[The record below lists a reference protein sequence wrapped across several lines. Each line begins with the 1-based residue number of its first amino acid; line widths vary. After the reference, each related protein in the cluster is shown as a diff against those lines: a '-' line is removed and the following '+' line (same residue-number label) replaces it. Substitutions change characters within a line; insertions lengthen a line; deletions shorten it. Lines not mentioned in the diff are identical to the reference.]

1 MTADAPAVESDDERA
16 GAKAERLVVER
27 VRAALPP
34 EYRLYPNVKWLGR
47 TADHRGLRDGE
58 ADLVIAHPERGI
70 LVVEVKAGQIARDGY
85 GRWWAGTRELSP
97 TPFEQASTNLHALL
111 GKLRDLPDAPPASA
125 WHPIAGSAVALPDV
139 DLESAGQ
146 HLRLLGPEV
155 ETDLILDH
163 GRLLPDAGGATRTR
177 QAIDRIFD
185 LLAGQSAQLRAPGEQ
200 GIALLEQLLHTPT
213 ELHSLL
219 RSEIAEG
226 EQELIRLMGEQHHVL
241 RELARVR
248 RAEIRGGAGTGK
260 TMLAIEKAR
269 QLVGQGY
276 RTLLVC
282 FNQPLARMLG
292 EATADLARTGLLR
305 VSTFHQLCEDLG
317 REASTLPERPHPIPL
332 EWWTQTLPAALLG
345 AIEALGPRYHALVID
360 EGQDFEAGWFDDLQ
374 LLLFGGHDDVM
385 YVFHDPAQALYRDDV
400 VEKLGLFPRDLVW
413 NCRNPQSIHDA
424 VARLAEGGL
433 SADALREGG
442 RPPEIIEVSTPAE
455 TLEALR
461 TLLHRLRHDEKVLPW
476 DIAVLTGVSLER
488 SDVWRQRVFGN
499 EVLWN
504 GQVDDAGRPNGLPAD
519 KVEQQPDDA
528 ILCDSIRRFK
538 GLERPVVIL
547 TELRADDERMRR
559 LLYVGM
565 SRTLQHL
572 VLVVS
577 PEVAQAVLDLP
588 RFRGHLPSRQRPRE
602 GVHVEETHSL
612 QHRVPGGGGAA
623 RRDVGPVDP
632 PDRHGAG
639 HLEREP
645 REVDPPG
652 P

>member
-1 MTADAPAVESDDERA
+1 MNA
-16 GAKAERLVVER
+16 GAAAEHLVFER
-27 VRAALPP
+27 VRAALPA
-34 EYRLYPNVKWLGR
+34 EYRLYPNVTWIGR

-58 ADLVIAHPERGI
+58 ADLIVAHPERGI
-70 LVVEVKAGQIARDGY
+70 LIVEVKSGEIARDGR
-85 GRWWAGTRELSP
+85 GRWWAGEHELKPSP
-97 TPFEQASTNLHALL
+97 FDQARDNLHALL
-111 GKLRDLPDAPPASA
+111 AKLQDLPDAPPR
-125 WHPIAGSAVALPDV
+125 WNPIAGWAIALPDV
-139 DLESAGQ
+139 DLESAGAN
-146 HLRLLGPEV
+146 LRLLGPDV
-155 ETDLILDH
+155 DSDLIIDH
-163 GRLLPDAGGATRTR
+163 GRLLPDDPAGTRR
-177 QAIDRIFD
+177 AVERVFD
-185 LLAGQSAQLRAPGEQ
+185 LIAGQSARLLPPGEA
-200 GIALLEQLLHTPT
+200 GIALLELLLHTPT
-213 ELHSLL
+213 ELRSIL

-226 EQELIRLMGEQHHVL
+226 QAELVRLTEEQHHVL

-269 QLVGQGY
+269 QLVREGFN
-276 RTLLVC
+276 TLLVC
-282 FNQPLARMLG
+282 FNQPLERMLA
-292 EATADLARTGLLR
+292 EAMADLAPTGRIR

-317 REASTLPERPHPIPL
+317 RQAGTLPERPTPIPQA
-332 EWWTQTLPAALLG
+332 WWDETLPAALLG
-345 AIEALGPRYHALVID
+345 AIEVLGPSYHALVID

-374 LLLFGGHDDVM
+374 LLLVGGQEDVM

-442 RPPEIIEVSTPAE
+442 RPPEIIEVATPEE
-455 TLEALR
+455 TLEAMR
-461 TLLHRLRHDEKVLPW
+461 TLLYRLRDDERVRPW
-476 DIAVLTGVSLER
+476 EIAVLTGVSLDK

-519 KVEQQPDDA
+519 QVALQPDDA

-547 TELRADDERMRR
+547 TELRADDERLRR

-577 PEVAQAVLDLP
+577 PEVAQAVRKMP
-588 RFRGHLPSRQRPRE
+588 
-602 GVHVEETHSL
+602 
-612 QHRVPGGGGAA
+612 A
-623 RRDVGPVDP
+623 
-632 PDRHGAG
+632 
-639 HLEREP
+639 
-645 REVDPPG
+645 
-652 P
+652 